1 MGLIL
6 TTRPD
11 KLIPE
16 MNNVVDYMAYCTKSD
31 DEAVALEAC
40 EFWLTF
46 AEDPNL
52 KDQLQ
57 QHIGKIAPLLLDGM
71 VYSEYELMYLDVD
84 EEDEAV
90 PDKETD
96 IKPKAYS
103 GKVHAGHETNDP
115 SANNASG
122 KSREAADKALE
133 EDDEDDDDYY
143 DDDDEDEAGEW
154 NVRKC
159 SAAAL
164 DVMAVSFGGIMLEIL
179 MPHLQQRLFS
189 EDEWEKKESA
199 ILALGAVAEG
209 EHNIR
214 TTADSRLH
222 RSPHPSLGRARH
234 LAHRYPPAQE
244 GFGQVHHLLDFGSIL
259 ELDRLFCCEQGTAFH
274 SHHGRS
280 ESTVLAFADFSS
292 CELFSTPTKRCRKQV
307 VVPLLHSK
315 KRLGPTLSHSLSRSC
330 ETSLMPLPSISKR
343 IC

>member
-71 VYSEYELMYLDVD
+71 VYSEYLDVD

-292 CELFSTPTKRCRKQV
+292 YELFSTPTKRCRKQV

-330 ETSLMPLPSISKR
+330 ETSLMPSLSISKR

>member
-1 MGLIL
+1 MQ
-6 TTRPD
+6 
-11 KLIPE
+11 
-16 MNNVVDYMAYCTKSD
+16 NVVDYMAYCTKSE

-57 QHIGKIAPLLLDGM
+57 LYIGKIAPLLLDGM

-115 SANNASG
+115 SANNTAG
-122 KSREAADKALE
+122 KSREAAEKALE
-133 EDDEDDDDYY
+133 EDDEDDEDYY

-189 EDEWEKKESA
+189 DDEWEKKESA

-209 EHNIR
+209 K
-214 TTADSRLH
+214 ADMFDSADVRLY
-222 RSPHPSLGRARH
+222 RSPHPSFGRARH
-234 LAHRYPPAQE
+234 LAHWYPQAQE
-244 GFGQVHHLLDFGSIL
+244 GLSQVHYVLDFGPIL
-259 ELDRLFCCEQGTAFH
+259 ELDYFLCC
-274 SHHGRS
+274 
-280 ESTVLAFADFSS
+280 
-292 CELFSTPTKRCRKQV
+292 
-307 VVPLLHSK
+307 
-315 KRLGPTLSHSLSRSC
+315 
-330 ETSLMPLPSISKR
+330 
-343 IC
+343 

>member
-52 KDQLQ
+52 KEQLQ

-209 EHNIR
+209 EHPTNL
-214 TTADSRLH
+214 SRRFLTSGCIDH
-222 RSPHPSLGRARH
+222 LTPHLGELVTWLIGTLQHKKALVRSITCWTLGRYSSWIVSSAASKEQH
-234 LAHRYPPAQE
+234 FIPTME
-244 GFGQVHHLLDFGSIL
+244 GVS
-259 ELDRLFCCEQGTAFH
+259 
-274 SHHGRS
+274 
-280 ESTVLAFADFSS
+280 
-292 CELFSTPTKRCRKQV
+292 
-307 VVPLLHSK
+307 PLV
-315 KRLGPTLSHSLSRSC
+315 
-330 ETSLMPLPSISKR
+330 
-343 IC
+343 

>member
-1 MGLIL
+1 VTIQGVNLLDHLVPEFIKFTAHSSAKIRNHSLSSLYSLAAVHAPQLTANIDAYIRCLFDRASDDNAEVRRSVCTALGLML

-11 KLIPE
+11 KLVPE

-46 AEDPNL
+46 AEDVNL

-57 QHIGKIAPLLLDGM
+57 MYIGKIAPLLLDGM

-115 SANNASG
+115 SANNTSG

-164 DVMAVSFGGIMLEIL
+164 DVMAVSFGGQMLEIL
-179 MPHLQQRLFS
+179 MPHLQERLFS
-189 EDEWEKKESA
+189 DEWEKKESA
-199 ILALGAVAEG
+199 ILALGAIAEG
-209 EHNIR
+209 KLVARVCAEF
-214 TTADSRLH
+214 RLY
-222 RSPHPSLGRARH
+222 RLPHATSSSARH
-234 LAHRYPPAQE
+234 LAH
-244 GFGQVHHLLDFGSIL
+244 
-259 ELDRLFCCEQGTAFH
+259 
-274 SHHGRS
+274 
-280 ESTVLAFADFSS
+280 
-292 CELFSTPTKRCRKQV
+292 
-307 VVPLLHSK
+307 
-315 KRLGPTLSHSLSRSC
+315 
-330 ETSLMPLPSISKR
+330 
-343 IC
+343 

>member
-1 MGLIL
+1 
-6 TTRPD
+6 
-11 KLIPE
+11 

-52 KDQLQ
+52 KEQLQ

-133 EDDEDDDDYY
+133 EDDEDDDDYS

-209 EHNIR
+209 EHKIT
-214 TTADSRLH
+214 TTADIRLY
-222 RSPHPSLGRARH
+222 RSPHPSPRRARH
-234 LAHRYPPAQE
+234 LAHRYSTTQK
-244 GFGQVHHLLDFGSIL
+244 GVGQVYHLLDPGPIF
-259 ELDRLFCCEQGTAFH
+259 ELDRFFCCKQRTALH
-274 SHHGRS
+274 SHNGRS
-280 ESTVLAFADFSS
+280 KSVCLIPADPSF
-292 CELFSTPTKRCRKQV
+292 CELFSIPTKRCRKQV
-307 VVPLLHSK
+307 VVPSLPSR
-315 KRLGPTLSHSLSRSC
+315 KRLEPTLFHSLSPSY
-330 ETSLMPLPSISKR
+330 EISPTPSPSISKR